1 MGELIRSKDWSATPL
16 GPIETWPQSLRTTVS
31 LCLASNFPINLIWGP
46 HHVQI
51 YNDGYR
57 PICAAKH
64 PKSLGEDYTKTWAT
78 AWEILD
84 DAFQR
89 ALSGETSYLE
99 NRRMF
104 LDRNGYL
111 EETFFTF
118 SLSPIRDESGE
129 IGGLFHPVTETTLQM
144 LSQRRTRSLQD
155 LASRT
160 SQAKNEQEACALAA
174 EALADNQLDLP
185 FTLIYLVNQETGQPK
200 LAASAHLPQATTN
213 IEWPFAEATR
223 TGTSLEITPLLE
235 PIHSGPYPES
245 PHRALLI
252 PILIAGLEGPAGF
265 LVAAV
270 SPRLPFTDEY
280 RGFID
285 LAAATLT
292 AAIVNARAYEA
303 ERKRAEKLAELDQA
317 KTTFFSNV
325 SHEFRTPLTL
335 ILGPLQEM
343 LSQRGDQ
350 LSITRGQVDLVH
362 RNGLRLLRLVNT
374 LLDFSRIE
382 ANRVQATYQ
391 PTDLPSLTRD
401 IASTFRSAIESAG
414 LTFQVNCPE
423 LPEHVYLDHEMW
435 EKIVLNLLSNAFKFT
450 FKGSIAVELRDA
462 GQHIEFS
469 VADTGTGIPAQE
481 LPLIF
486 QRFHRVQGAQGRTY
500 EGTGI
505 GLALVGDLIK
515 LHGGTVSVDSEMGQG
530 TTFRIF
536 IPKGFQHLPAA
547 QVTHQAHSAAAT
559 GSLVNMFVEESLR
572 WTASDAPPAD
582 AATKLRRILLA
593 DDNSDMR
600 EYIRTILATEFEVR
614 SASNGAEALR
624 IVPGWLPDL
633 VLTDVMMPELDGF
646 GLLRELRQDKRTQ
659 GIPVIMLSARAGEE
673 SRIEGIQ
680 SGADDYLVK
689 PFNAKELMARVRIN
703 LELSQL
709 RHELAREA
717 EQLRGLDE
725 KDRQWRLFDTA
736 LSHTPDSIYVFN
748 PQGRFAYSNQA
759 FQKRWGKSFSEILG
773 RKLTELDYPP
783 DVAAQLQHQ
792 LNQVIQQREGLHGEA
807 SLLDAEGRRHY
818 FDYALMPVFS
828 NDGELEAVAG
838 TTRDITEWKENNR
851 ALSEAN
857 ADLEQFA
864 YAAAH
869 DLQEPLRN
877 VGLAAQIL
885 ASRYKGRFDAD
896 ADGLLKAATDG
907 SIRMQAMVKDLL
919 AYSRA
924 LKAGEDEVAM
934 ADSDAVLS
942 LALHNLQA
950 AIEEKHA
957 HISYAHLPPVRMSEV
972 HLLQVFQN
980 LVSNSL
986 KYSGPHEPHVEIAAA
1001 ERDGTVVFCVRDNGL
1016 GIPPEFHGRAF
1027 GIFKRLHNRDAP
1039 GTGIGL
1045 ALCKRI
1051 VEHYGGKIWIESDGQ
1066 QGSALLF
1073 TPPLVNQP

>member
-223 TGTSLEITPLLE
+223 AGTTLEITPLPE
-235 PIHSGPYPES
+235 PIPSGPYPES

-317 KTTFFSNV
+317 KTAFFSNV

-335 ILGPLQEM
+335 MLGPLQEM
-343 LSQRGDQ
+343 LSQPGHQ
-350 LSITRGQVDLVH
+350 LSVMRGQVDLVH

-382 ANRVQATYQ
+382 ANRVQATYE
-391 PTDLPSLTRD
+391 PTELPTLTRD

-414 LTFQVNCPE
+414 LTFQVDCQE
-423 LPEHVYLDHEMW
+423 LPELIYLDREMW
-435 EKIVLNLLSNAFKFT
+435 EKILLNLLSNAFKFT
-450 FKGSIAVELRDA
+450 FQGAVKVDLRDA
-462 GQHIEFS
+462 GPHVALS
-469 VADTGTGIPAQE
+469 VSDTGTGIPAHE

-486 QRFHRVQGAQGRTY
+486 QRFHRVQGAKGRTY

-515 LHGGTVSVDSEMGQG
+515 LHGGTISVESEMGQG
-530 TTFRIF
+530 TTFRILL
-536 IPKGFQHLPAA
+536 PKGFQHLPAA
-547 QVTHQAHSAAAT
+547 QVRHTPNSASA
-559 GSLVNMFVEESLR
+559 GSLGGMFVEESRR
-572 WTASDAPPAD
+572 WTQEAAPSPA
-582 AATKLRRILLA
+582 ATTKLRRILLA

-600 EYIRTILATEFEVR
+600 QYIQNILATEFDVR
-614 SASNGAEALR
+614 AAANGAEALR
-624 IVPGWLPDL
+624 TMQDWLPDL

-646 GLLRELRQDKRTQ
+646 GLLRELRLDKRTQ

-680 SGADDYLVK
+680 AGADDYLVK
-689 PFNAKELMARVRIN
+689 PFNSKELMARVRIN
-703 LELSQL
+703 LELSHL
-709 RHELAREA
+709 RHELAREE

-725 KDRQWRLFDTA
+725 IERQWRLFDTA

-748 PQGRFAYSNQA
+748 LQGRFAYANQA
-759 FQKRWGKSFSEILG
+759 FQKRWQKSFSEILG
-773 RKLTELDYPP
+773 RKVAELDYPS
-783 DVAAQLQHQ
+783 DVAAKLQQ
-792 LNQVIQQREGLHGEA
+792 QVNQVIQRREGLRDEA
-807 SLLDAEGRRHY
+807 SLLDASGRRRY

-828 NDGELEAVAG
+828 KDGELQAVAG
-838 TTRDITEWKENNR
+838 TTRDVTEWKETNR
-851 ALSEAN
+851 ALTEAN

-877 VGLAAQIL
+877 VGLATQIL
-885 ASRYKGRFDAD
+885 ASRYRGKIDPD

-919 AYSRA
+919 GYSRA
-924 LKAGEDEVAM
+924 LKMDEDETAL

-942 LALHNLQA
+942 LALRNLQA
-950 AIEEKHA
+950 AIDEKQARVSFHP
-957 HISYAHLPPVRMSEV
+957 LPPVRMSEV
-972 HLLQVFQN
+972 HLLQIFQN

-986 KYSGPHEPHVEIAAA
+986 KYSGDQPPQVEITAAH
-1001 ERDGTVVFCVRDNGL
+1001 RDGAVVFCVKDNGL
-1016 GIPPEFHGRAF
+1016 GIPPEFHNRAF

-1051 VEHYGGKIWIESDGQ
+1051 VEHYGGKIWIESDGH

-1073 TPPLVNQP
+1073 TPPLLEQP